1 MIYRV
6 IPKGDL
12 DVVDG
17 ALVLLGGAPYVAQK
31 MAARFKFFLGEWFLD
46 KREGVPYF
54 RDVFTHNP
62 NLDVIRSVFRQVA
75 LSIPSVLSLPRF
87 ETVYSPSERSIAF
100 DFQAQLSSGELLIVQ
115 PTDQPFIITIK
126 R

>member
-12 DVVDG
+12 DIVDG
-17 ALVLLGGAPYVAQK
+17 DLVMLGGAAYVAQK
-31 MAARFKFFLGEWFLD
+31 MAARFQFFLGEWFLD

-62 NLDVIRSVFRQVA
+62 NIDVIRSVFRQVA
-75 LSIPSVLSLPRF
+75 LSIKSVASLPKF
-87 ETVYSPSERSIAF
+87 ETIYSPATRSIAF
-100 DFQAQLSSGELLIVQ
+100 SFEAKLDTGESLIVE
-115 PTDQPFIITIK
+115 PTNDLFIISV
-126 R
+126 RR